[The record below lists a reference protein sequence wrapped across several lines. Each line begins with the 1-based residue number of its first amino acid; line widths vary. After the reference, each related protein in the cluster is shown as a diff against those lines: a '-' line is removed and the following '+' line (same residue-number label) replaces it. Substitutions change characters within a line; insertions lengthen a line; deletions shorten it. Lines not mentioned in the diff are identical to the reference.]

1 MLLSRFWYVVLA
13 VALGAVLFALFLST
27 SMYDRASVRAMGE
40 ALAGDSQ
47 VVSSFLRDDARKRA
61 SALIVPALDD
71 DIRTHLGKASASP
84 DKIPGDSKEKV
95 RIALRKHFN
104 NIPAEQ
110 KFDAIFALDQTGR
123 VVSEVG
129 FDQSSAIEGFELG
142 GYPVVADALH
152 GWVRDDTWVL
162 GGRLYRVVARP
173 VEHDV
178 TQLPAGAIVGVR
190 ILDDTFAREL
200 SKRTSAAIAFY
211 ANGARVS
218 SGAPEGFDAT
228 QLETITAELKA
239 VEVDPTYKEKGFSD
253 VRTLHDDLGV
263 VYSRLMGEAWDLGA
277 GYVVARMA
285 HPIGSP
291 LGFLNSAD
299 DKDKRTVPL
308 PLIIL
313 VSVLVAGVGLAFS
326 FLEHTRPLR
335 VFRDESQAFAKGKVE
350 QLTASK
356 FRGVY
361 RQIAA
366 SLNEGMEHVAAK
378 GGAPR
383 RAADLESVLGPM
395 PAQPSMS
402 AFSLPQSG
410 GIGSPL
416 DRVPV
421 PAAPPPS
428 PARPPPS
435 ASAPTPQPFTA
446 PGAPPPA
453 APIATPAPSPAVV
466 PPLAGPPMGS
476 PPTAPVRA
484 PAAPGMGAT
493 PATAGGPGAPKGPV
507 RPPPAKQP
515 SLTLV
520 GVAPAAPAPTPAG
533 VPALK
538 GPTPA
543 PRPGGAAAALAP
555 TPLAPAV
562 MPYDRPEDADE
573 ATVVSHVSS
582 EILGQLSGDRSTDRP
597 PPIHDETAEWR
608 RVYDEFLRLKK
619 ECGETTD
626 GLNFEKFKSTLR
638 KNRDQL
644 LQRHG
649 CKSVKFSVYLKEG
662 KAALKA
668 NPIRE

>member
-1 MLLSRFWYVVLA
+1 
-13 VALGAVLFALFLST
+13 
-27 SMYDRASVRAMGE
+27 
-40 ALAGDSQ
+40 
-47 VVSSFLRDDARKRA
+47 
-61 SALIVPALDD
+61 
-71 DIRTHLGKASASP
+71 
-84 DKIPGDSKEKV
+84 
-95 RIALRKHFN
+95 
-104 NIPAEQ
+104 
-110 KFDAIFALDQTGR
+110 
-123 VVSEVG
+123 
-129 FDQSSAIEGFELG
+129 
-142 GYPVVADALH
+142 LH

-162 GGRLYRVVARP
+162 AGRIYRVVARP
-173 VEHDV
+173 VEHDAS
-178 TQLPAGAIVGVR
+178 QPPAGAIVGAR

-200 SKRTSAAIAFY
+200 SRRTSAAIAFY

-218 SGAPEGFDAT
+218 SGAPEGFDGT
-228 QLETITAELKA
+228 QLETITNELKG
-239 VEVDPTYKEKGFSD
+239 VEADANYKEKGYTD
-253 VRTLHDDLGV
+253 VRTLHDNLGV
-263 VYSRLMGEAWDLGA
+263 VFARLSGEAWDLGA

-299 DKDKRTVPL
+299 DKDKREVPL

-313 VSVLVAGVGLAFS
+313 ISVAVAAVGLGLS

-335 VFRDESQAFAKGKVE
+335 TFRDDTQLFSKGKLD
-350 QLTASK
+350 QLTVSK

-366 SLNEGMEHVAAK
+366 NLNEGLEHVAAK

-416 DRVPV
+416 DPV
-421 PAAPPPS
+421 QAPAGPPPS
-428 PARPPPS
+428 PPKPS
-435 ASAPTPQPFTA
+435 PAAAAPAPQPFVPPAPPPRAPAAAAPFPPAPPPPRPPAPTV
-446 PGAPPPA
+446 PGAAGPPAPPPPA
-453 APIATPAPSPAVV
+453 AP
-466 PPLAGPPMGS
+466 
-476 PPTAPVRA
+476 A
-484 PAAPGMGAT
+484 PAAA
-493 PATAGGPGAPKGPV
+493 AAGAPKGPV

-515 SLTLV
+515 SMTLV
-520 GVAPAAPAPTPAG
+520 GVAPAAPAPTPGG
-533 VPALK
+533 VAAVK
-538 GPTPA
+538 GPAGPPKPA
-543 PRPGGAAAALAP
+543 FSPTAP
-555 TPLAPAV
+555 TPLAPPTAF
-562 MPYDRPEDADE
+562 DRGEDADE

-597 PPIHDETAEWR
+597 PPPIQDETVEWR
-608 RVYDEFLRLKK
+608 RVYDDFLKLKK

-649 CKSVKFSVYLKEG
+649 CKSVKFSVYTKEG

>member
-13 VALGAVLFALFLST
+13 VGLGAVLFALFLAT
-27 SMYDRASVRAMGE
+27 SMYDRAAVRAMGE
-40 ALAGDSQ
+40 ALAADSQ
-47 VVSSFLRDDARKRA
+47 VVGSFLRDDARRRA

-71 DIRTHLGKASASP
+71 DIRTHLAKSSGSLE
-84 DKIPGDSKEKV
+84 KIPNDSKDKV
-95 RIALRKHFN
+95 RSALRKHFN
-104 NIPAEQ
+104 HMPAEH
-110 KFDAIFALDQTGR
+110 KFDALFALDQSGR
-123 VVSEVG
+123 VIGEVG
-129 FDQSSAIEGFELG
+129 FPQAASIEGFELG

-162 GGRLYRVVARP
+162 GGRIYRVVARP

-178 TQLPAGAIVGVR
+178 TQMPAGAIVGVR

-200 SKRTSAAIAFY
+200 SRRTSAAVAFY
-211 ANGARVS
+211 ANGTRVS

-228 QLETITAELKA
+228 QLDAVTIELKA
-239 VEVDPTYKEKGFSD
+239 VEADATYKEKGFSD
-253 VRTLHDDLGV
+253 VRTLPGNLGV

-291 LGFLNSAD
+291 LGFLNGAD

-308 PLIIL
+308 VQIIL
-313 VSVLVAGVGLAFS
+313 IALLVAGVGLGLS
-326 FLEHTRPLR
+326 FFEHTRPLR
-335 VFRDESQAFAKGKVE
+335 AFRDEAQLFAKGKVE

-383 RAADLESVLGPM
+383 RAADLDAVLGPM

-402 AFSLPQSG
+402 AFSLPQNS
-410 GIGSPL
+410 ISSPL
-416 DRVPV
+416 DRMPAPPPAPPSAARPSPAAAAPPPQPFTPQGPPAPPAPPFPGPAAAPAP
-421 PAAPPPS
+421 PAAPPR
-428 PARPPPS
+428 A
-435 ASAPTPQPFTA
+435 
-446 PGAPPPA
+446 PA
-453 APIATPAPSPAVV
+453 APPVAGPAPAAAAAAAPGV
-466 PPLAGPPMGS
+466 PR
-476 PPTAPVRA
+476 APVRA
-484 PAAPGMGAT
+484 PA
-493 PATAGGPGAPKGPV
+493 
-507 RPPPAKQP
+507 AKQP

-533 VPALK
+533 
-538 GPTPA
+538 TPA
-543 PRPGGAAAALAP
+543 MKGAAPAAPARPAAAAAA
-555 TPLAPAV
+555 APALAA
-562 MPYDRPEDADE
+562 PPIPSLDRPDESDE

-582 EILGQLSGDRSTDRP
+582 EILGQLSADRDTNRP

>member
-13 VALGAVLFALFLST
+13 VGLGAVLFALFLAT
-27 SMYDRASVRAMGE
+27 SMYDRAAVRAMGE
-40 ALAGDSQ
+40 ALAADSQ
-47 VVSSFLRDDARKRA
+47 VVGSYLRDDARRRA

-71 DIRTHLGKASASP
+71 DIRTHLAKSSGSL
-84 DKIPGDSKEKV
+84 DKIPNDSKDKV
-95 RIALRKHFN
+95 RSALRRHFN
-104 NIPAEQ
+104 HMPPDQ
-110 KFDAIFALDQTGR
+110 RFDALFALDQSGR
-123 VVSEVG
+123 VIGEVG
-129 FDQSSAIEGFELG
+129 FDQSASIEGFELG

-178 TQLPAGAIVGVR
+178 TQMPAGAIVGVR

-200 SKRTSAAIAFY
+200 SRRTSAAIAFY

-228 QLETITAELKA
+228 QLDAVTVELKS
-239 VEVDPTYKEKGFSD
+239 VEADATYKEKGFSD
-253 VRTLHDDLGV
+253 VRTLPGNLGV

-277 GYVVARMA
+277 GYVVARIA

-308 PLIIL
+308 FQIIL
-313 VSVLVAGVGLAFS
+313 IALLVAGVGLGLS
-326 FLEHTRPLR
+326 FFEHTRPLR
-335 VFRDESQAFAKGKVE
+335 TFRDEAQLFAKGKAE

-383 RAADLESVLGPM
+383 RAADLDAVLGPM

-402 AFSLPQSG
+402 AFSLPQNS
-410 GIGSPL
+410 ISSPL
-416 DRVPV
+416 DRMPAPPPPSAARPSPAAAAPPPQPFTPQGPPPAPPFPGPAAAPAP
-421 PAAPPPS
+421 PAAPP
-428 PARPPPS
+428 R
-435 ASAPTPQPFTA
+435 APTPPA
-446 PGAPPPA
+446 PPVGASPPA
-453 APIATPAPSPAVV
+453 AAAAAAAPGV
-466 PPLAGPPMGS
+466 PRA
-476 PPTAPVRA
+476 AVRA
-484 PAAPGMGAT
+484 PA
-493 PATAGGPGAPKGPV
+493 
-507 RPPPAKQP
+507 AKQP

-533 VPALK
+533 TAAVKAS
-538 GPTPA
+538 
-543 PRPGGAAAALAP
+543 AAAAARPAAAAASALA
-555 TPLAPAV
+555 AP
-562 MPYDRPEDADE
+562 PIPSLDRPDDGDE

-582 EILGQLSGDRSTDRP
+582 EILGQLSADRDTNRP

>member
-13 VALGAVLFALFLST
+13 VALGTVLFALFLAT

-40 ALAGDSQ
+40 ALAADSQ
-47 VVSSFLRDDARKRA
+47 VVASFLRDDARRRG

-71 DIRTHLGKASASP
+71 DIRTHLAKSSGSL
-84 DKIPGDSKEKV
+84 DKIPNESKDKV
-95 RIALRKHFN
+95 RAALRKHFN
-104 NIPAEQ
+104 HIPAEQ
-110 KFDAIFALDQTGR
+110 KFDALFALDQSGR
-123 VVSEVG
+123 VIGEVG
-129 FDQSSAIEGFELG
+129 FDQSASIEGFELG

-178 TQLPAGAIVGVR
+178 TQMPAGAIVGVR

-200 SKRTSAAIAFY
+200 SRRTSAAVAFY

-228 QLETITAELKA
+228 QLDSVTAELKS
-239 VEVDPTYKEKGFSD
+239 VEADATYKDKGYSD
-253 VRTLHDDLGV
+253 VRTLPGNLGV

-277 GYVVARMA
+277 GYVVARTA

-299 DKDKRTVPL
+299 DKDKRAVPL
-308 PLIIL
+308 LLIVFVAL
-313 VSVLVAGVGLAFS
+313 VVAGIGLGLS
-326 FLEHTRPLR
+326 FFEHTRPLR
-335 VFRDESQAFAKGKVE
+335 AFRDEAQLFGKGKVE

-366 SLNEGMEHVAAK
+366 SLNEGLEHVAAK

-383 RAADLESVLGPM
+383 RAADLDAVLGPM

-402 AFSLPQSG
+402 AFSLPQNS
-410 GIGSPL
+410 IGSPL
-416 DRVPV
+416 DRVPM
-421 PAAPPPS
+421 PAPAPPAPARPS
-428 PARPPPS
+428 PA
-435 ASAPTPQPFTA
+435 AAAPAPQPFT
-446 PGAPPPA
+446 PQGAPPPA
-453 APIATPAPSPAVV
+453 PGPQFPPAGAAPPPPAAPPRAAPVATPAATPA
-466 PPLAGPPMGS
+466 A
-476 PPTAPVRA
+476 AA
-484 PAAPGMGAT
+484 AAAPG
-493 PATAGGPGAPKGPV
+493 GAPRAPV
-507 RPPPAKQP
+507 RPPAAKQP

-520 GVAPAAPAPTPAG
+520 GVAPAAPAPTPA
-533 VPALK
+533 A
-538 GPTPA
+538 TPA
-543 PRPGGAAAALAP
+543 VKAPGPAAAAKPAAAAAS
-555 TPLAPAV
+555 PLAAP
-562 MPYDRPEDADE
+562 PIPSLDRPDDGDE

-582 EILGQLSGDRSTDRP
+582 EILGQLSADRGTDRP

>member
-40 ALAGDSQ
+40 ALAADSQ
-47 VVSSFLRDDARKRA
+47 VVGSFLRDDARRRA

-71 DIRTHLGKASASP
+71 DIRTHLAKSSGSLE
-84 DKIPGDSKEKV
+84 KIPHDSKDKV
-95 RIALRKHFN
+95 RTALRKHFN
-104 NIPAEQ
+104 NVPTEQ
-110 KFDAIFALDQTGR
+110 KFDALFALDQSGR
-123 VVSEVG
+123 VIGEVG
-129 FDQSSAIEGFELG
+129 FDQSASIEGFELG

-178 TQLPAGAIVGVR
+178 TQMPAGAIVGVR

-200 SKRTSAAIAFY
+200 SRRTSAAVAFY

-228 QLETITAELKA
+228 QLDSVTAELKT
-239 VEVDPTYKEKGFSD
+239 VEADPTYKEKGFSD
-253 VRTLHDDLGV
+253 VRTLPGNLGV

-277 GYVVARMA
+277 GYVVARIA
-285 HPIGSP
+285 RPIGSP

-308 PLIIL
+308 FQIIL
-313 VSVLVAGVGLAFS
+313 ISLLVAGVGLGLS
-326 FLEHTRPLR
+326 FFEHTRPLR
-335 VFRDESQAFAKGKVE
+335 VFRDEAQLFAKGKVE

-383 RAADLESVLGPM
+383 RAADLDAVLGPM

-402 AFSLPQSG
+402 AFSLPQSS
-410 GIGSPL
+410 IGSPL
-416 DRVPV
+416 DRVPA
-421 PAAPPPS
+421 PAPPPLA
-428 PARPPPS
+428 PARPPP
-435 ASAPTPQPFTA
+435 AAAAPAPQPFTPQGAPPQGGPQFPGPAAAPAPPAAPPRAAPPPPAAAAPAAAAAAAPA
-446 PGAPPPA
+446 PGAP
-453 APIATPAPSPAVV
+453 
-466 PPLAGPPMGS
+466 
-476 PPTAPVRA
+476 RA
-484 PAAPGMGAT
+484 
-493 PATAGGPGAPKGPV
+493 PV

-533 VPALK
+533 
-538 GPTPA
+538 TPA
-543 PRPGGAAAALAP
+543 MRAAGAAAAAKPAAAAAAALA
-555 TPLAPAV
+555 APPIPAL
-562 MPYDRPEDADE
+562 DRPDDGDE

-582 EILGQLSGDRSTDRP
+582 EILGQLSADRGTDRP

>member
-13 VALGAVLFALFLST
+13 VALGAVLFALFLAT
-27 SMYDRASVRAMGE
+27 NMYDRAGLRAMGE

-47 VVSSFLRDDARKRA
+47 VVGSFLRDDARRRA

-71 DIRTHLGKASASP
+71 DIRTHLAKASASLE
-84 DKIPGDSKEKV
+84 KIPNESKDKV
-95 RIALRKHFN
+95 RAALRKHFN
-104 NIPAEQ
+104 NTPADQ
-110 KFDAIFALDQTGR
+110 KFDALFALDQSGR
-123 VVSEVG
+123 VIGEVG
-129 FDQSSAIEGFELG
+129 FDQSSSIDGFELG

-178 TQLPAGAIVGVR
+178 SQMPAGAIVGVR

-211 ANGARVS
+211 ANGVRVS

-228 QLETITAELKA
+228 QLDSVTAELKS
-239 VEVDPTYKEKGFSD
+239 VETDATYKEKGFSD
-253 VRTLHDDLGV
+253 VRTLHDGLGV

-277 GYVVARMA
+277 GYVVARVA
-285 HPIGSP
+285 HPIGTP

-299 DKDKRTVPL
+299 DKDKRNVPL
-308 PLIIL
+308 FQIIL
-313 VSVLVAGVGLAFS
+313 ISVLVAGIGLALS

-335 VFRDESQAFAKGKVE
+335 VFREEAQLFAKAKVD

-383 RAADLESVLGPM
+383 RAADLDAVLGPM

-402 AFSLPQSG
+402 AFSLPQSS
-410 GIGSPL
+410 IASPL
-416 DRVPV
+416 DRVPAPPA
-421 PAAPPPS
+421 PAAPP
-428 PARPPPS
+428 RPPP
-435 ASAPTPQPFTA
+435 AAAAPAPQPFTPPVA
-446 PGAPPPA
+446 PPAGGSPFGSPFAPPPPPA
-453 APIATPAPSPAVV
+453 AAPGPPPLRAGAAPPMGA
-466 PPLAGPPMGS
+466 PPLAGP
-476 PPTAPVRA
+476 A
-484 PAAPGMGAT
+484 PA
-493 PATAGGPGAPKGPV
+493 PGAPRAAV
-507 RPPPAKQP
+507 RPPTAKQP

-520 GVAPAAPAPTPAG
+520 GVAPAAAPPPPAASPAIKPPGAAAKAAGAGLAYSQNAPTPA
-533 VPALK
+533 
-538 GPTPA
+538 A
-543 PRPGGAAAALAP
+543 PP
-555 TPLAPAV
+555 V
-562 MPYDRPEDADE
+562 MSFDRPEDPDE

-582 EILGQLSGDRSTDRP
+582 EILGQLSADRGTDRP

>member
-13 VALGAVLFALFLST
+13 VALGAVLFALFLAT
-27 SMYDRASVRAMGE
+27 SMFDRASVRAMGE

-47 VVSSFLRDDARKRA
+47 VVGSFLRDDARRRA

-71 DIRTHLGKASASP
+71 DIRTHLAKASASL
-84 DKIPGDSKEKV
+84 DKIPNDSKDKV
-95 RIALRKHFN
+95 RAALRKHFN
-104 NIPAEQ
+104 NIPAEH
-110 KFDAIFALDQTGR
+110 KFDALFALDQSGR
-123 VVSEVG
+123 VISEIG
-129 FDQSSAIEGFELG
+129 FDQAASIEGFELG

-178 TQLPAGAIVGVR
+178 TQMPAGAIVGVR

-200 SKRTSAAIAFY
+200 SRRTSAAVAFY
-211 ANGARVS
+211 ANGVRVS

-228 QLETITAELKA
+228 QLETITAELKS
-239 VEVDPTYKEKGFSD
+239 VEADPTYKEKGFSD
-253 VRTLHDDLGV
+253 VRTLHDNLGV

-299 DKDKRTVPL
+299 DKDKRNVPL
-308 PLIIL
+308 LAIIL
-313 VSVLVAGVGLAFS
+313 VSLLAAGVGLGLS
-326 FLEHTRPLR
+326 FFEHTRPLR
-335 VFRDESQAFAKGKVE
+335 AFRDEAQLFAKGKVD

-356 FRGVY
+356 FRGAY
-361 RQIAA
+361 RQLAA

-383 RAADLESVLGPM
+383 RAADLDAVLGPM

-402 AFSLPQSG
+402 AFSLPQSSS
-410 GIGSPL
+410 ISSPL
-416 DRVPV
+416 DRVP
-421 PAAPPPS
+421 APP
-428 PARPPPS
+428 
-435 ASAPTPQPFTA
+435 
-446 PGAPPPA
+446 APPPA
-453 APIATPAPSPAVV
+453 PHRPPPAAAAPAPQPFAPPAAAAPAFPSPVATPAP
-466 PPLAGPPMGS
+466 PPP
-476 PPTAPVRA
+476 RA
-484 PAAPGMGAT
+484 PAPPVVAAPPAAMG
-493 PATAGGPGAPKGPV
+493 GGPGMPGPRGPV

-533 VPALK
+533 TAAVRAPAAA
-538 GPTPA
+538 PA
-543 PRPGGAAAALAP
+543 PRPGGPAPAAAAA
-555 TPLAPAV
+555 PLAAPP
-562 MPYDRPEDADE
+562 MPPLERPEDADE

-582 EILGQLSGDRSTDRP
+582 EILGQLSADRDTGRP

>member
-1 MLLSRFWYVVLA
+1 
-13 VALGAVLFALFLST
+13 
-27 SMYDRASVRAMGE
+27 MYDRASVRAMGE
-40 ALAGDSQ
+40 SLAGDSQ

-71 DIRTHLGKASASP
+71 EIRTHLAKASASP
-84 DKIPGDSKEKV
+84 DKIPNDSKDKV
-95 RIALRKHFN
+95 RASLRKHFN

-110 KFDAIFALDQTGR
+110 KFDALFALDQTGR

-129 FDQSSAIEGFELG
+129 FDQSSSIEGFELG

-178 TQLPAGAIVGVR
+178 TQMPAGAIVGVR

-228 QLETITAELKA
+228 QLDTITAELKS
-239 VEVDPTYKEKGFSD
+239 VEADPTYKEKGFSD

-308 PLIIL
+308 LQIIL
-313 VSVLVAGVGLAFS
+313 VSVLVAGIGLALS

-335 VFRDESQAFAKGKVE
+335 GFRDESQAFAKGKVE

-402 AFSLPQSG
+402 AFSLPQAS
-410 GIGSPL
+410 IGSPL
-416 DRVPV
+416 DRVVPA
-421 PAAPPPS
+421 PAAPPS
-428 PARPPPS
+428 PPRPPPG
-435 ASAPTPQPFTA
+435 ATAPTPQPFTA
-446 PGAPPPA
+446 PGMSPPLGGTGVAPVAGPTVGSPPAAAPRAPAPPP
-453 APIATPAPSPAVV
+453 V
-466 PPLAGPPMGS
+466 
-476 PPTAPVRA
+476 TAPA
-484 PAAPGMGAT
+484 SAA
-493 PATAGGPGAPKGPV
+493 PATAAAAAAGAAPAPKGPV

-533 VPALK
+533 VPAVK

-562 MPYDRPEDADE
+562 VPYDRPEDADE

-597 PPIHDETAEWR
+597 PPILDETAEWR

>member
-40 ALAGDSQ
+40 ALAADSQ
-47 VVSSFLRDDARKRA
+47 VVGSFLRDDARRRA
-61 SALIVPALDD
+61 SALIVPVLDD
-71 DIRTHLGKASASP
+71 DIRTHLAKASASV
-84 DKIPGDSKEKV
+84 DKIPNDSKEKV
-95 RIALRKHFN
+95 RAALRKHFN
-104 NIPAEQ
+104 NAPADQ
-110 KFDAIFALDQTGR
+110 KFDALFALDQSGR
-123 VVSEVG
+123 VVGEVG
-129 FDQSSAIEGFELG
+129 FDQSSSIEGFELG
-142 GYPVVADALH
+142 GFPVVADALH

-162 GGRLYRVVARP
+162 GGRIYRVVARP

-178 TQLPAGAIVGVR
+178 SQMPAGAIVGVR

-200 SKRTSAAIAFY
+200 SRRTSAAIAFY

-228 QLETITAELKA
+228 QLDTVTAELKS
-239 VEVDPTYKEKGFSD
+239 VEADANYKEKGYSD

-277 GYVVARMA
+277 GYAVARMA
-285 HPIGSP
+285 RPIGSP

-308 PLIIL
+308 LMIIL
-313 VSVLVAGVGLAFS
+313 ISVLVAGIGLALS

-335 VFRDESQAFAKGKVE
+335 VFRDEAQLFGKGKVE

-356 FRGVY
+356 FGGVY

-383 RAADLESVLGPM
+383 RAADLDAVLGPM

-402 AFSLPQSG
+402 AFSLPQSS
-410 GIGSPL
+410 IASPL
-416 DRVPV
+416 DRVQAPV
-421 PAAPPPS
+421 
-428 PARPPPS
+428 
-435 ASAPTPQPFTA
+435 
-446 PGAPPPA
+446 APPPA
-453 APIATPAPSPAVV
+453 PARPSPAAAAPAPQPFA
-466 PPLAGPPMGS
+466 PPAASSFGQAAAAPPAPPPRAPGPAPMAAQAS
-476 PPTAPVRA
+476 AAAAAAPA
-484 PAAPGMGAT
+484 PAAPRA
-493 PATAGGPGAPKGPV
+493 PV

-533 VPALK
+533 TPPMKAALAAGKAPMAAPAFSPFA
-538 GPTPA
+538 PTPA
-543 PRPGGAAAALAP
+543 AP
-555 TPLAPAV
+555 PA
-562 MPYDRPEDADE
+562 MGFERPEDADE

-582 EILGQLSGDRSTDRP
+582 EILGQLSADRGTDRP

>member
-47 VVSSFLRDDARKRA
+47 VVGSFLRDDARRRA

-71 DIRTHLGKASASP
+71 DIRTHLAKASNSSE
-84 DKIPGDSKEKV
+84 KIPNDSKEKV
-95 RIALRKHFN
+95 RGALRKHFN
-104 NIPAEQ
+104 NIPADQ
-110 KFDAIFALDQTGR
+110 KFDALFALDHAGR
-123 VVSEVG
+123 VIGEVG
-129 FDQSSAIEGFELG
+129 FDQSSSIEGFELG

-162 GGRLYRVVARP
+162 GGRIYRVVARP

-178 TQLPAGAIVGVR
+178 NQMPAGAIVGLR

-200 SKRTSAAIAFY
+200 SRRTSAAVAFY

-228 QLETITAELKA
+228 QLDTITAELKA
-239 VEVDPTYKEKGFSD
+239 VEADPTYKEKGFSD
-253 VRTLHDDLGV
+253 VRMLRDDLGV

-277 GYVVARMA
+277 GYVVARVA

-308 PLIIL
+308 SLIIL
-313 VSVLVAGVGLAFS
+313 FSVLVGGVGLGFS

-335 VFRDESQAFAKGKVE
+335 VFREEAQLFAKGKVE

-383 RAADLESVLGPM
+383 RAADLDAVLGPM
-395 PAQPSMS
+395 PTQPSMS
-402 AFSLPQSG
+402 AFSLPQSS
-410 GIGSPL
+410 INSPL
-416 DRVPV
+416 DRVP
-421 PAAPPPS
+421 PAAPPPG
-428 PARPPPS
+428 PARPSP
-435 ASAPTPQPFTA
+435 AAAAPAPQPFA
-446 PGAPPPA
+446 PPGAPPPA
-453 APIATPAPSPAVV
+453 AAPAAAAAPRAPGV
-466 PPLAGPPMGS
+466 PPLAGPPM
-476 PPTAPVRA
+476 
-484 PAAPGMGAT
+484 AAAAASTG
-493 PATAGGPGAPKGPV
+493 GAPRAPV

-520 GVAPAAPAPTPAG
+520 GVAPAAPAPMPAAATASKG
-533 VPALK
+533 GGAGAKPGGTGPAFSPTA
-538 GPTPA
+538 PTPA
-543 PRPGGAAAALAP
+543 AP
-555 TPLAPAV
+555 MAMGFERA
-562 MPYDRPEDADE
+562 EDADE

-582 EILGQLSGDRSTDRP
+582 EILGQLAADRDTNRP

>member
-1 MLLSRFWYVVLA
+1 
-13 VALGAVLFALFLST
+13 
-27 SMYDRASVRAMGE
+27 
-40 ALAGDSQ
+40 
-47 VVSSFLRDDARKRA
+47 
-61 SALIVPALDD
+61 
-71 DIRTHLGKASASP
+71 
-84 DKIPGDSKEKV
+84 
-95 RIALRKHFN
+95 
-104 NIPAEQ
+104 
-110 KFDAIFALDQTGR
+110 
-123 VVSEVG
+123 
-129 FDQSSAIEGFELG
+129 
-142 GYPVVADALH
+142 
-152 GWVRDDTWVL
+152 
-162 GGRLYRVVARP
+162 
-173 VEHDV
+173 
-178 TQLPAGAIVGVR
+178 
-190 ILDDTFAREL
+190 
-200 SKRTSAAIAFY
+200 
-211 ANGARVS
+211 
-218 SGAPEGFDAT
+218 
-228 QLETITAELKA
+228 
-239 VEVDPTYKEKGFSD
+239 
-253 VRTLHDDLGV
+253 
-263 VYSRLMGEAWDLGA
+263 
-277 GYVVARMA
+277 MA

-308 PLIIL
+308 PMIIL
-313 VSVLVAGVGLAFS
+313 VSVLVAGIGLGLS

-410 GIGSPL
+410 IASPL

-435 ASAPTPQPFTA
+435 AAAPTPQPFTSPVA
-446 PGAPPPA
+446 PPGASFA
-453 APIATPAPSPAVV
+453 SPAPSPATA
-466 PPLAGPPMGS
+466 PALAGPPMGS
-476 PPTAPVRA
+476 PPGAPPRAPTVGTPAPTAAAAA
-484 PAAPGMGAT
+484 PAA
-493 PATAGGPGAPKGPV
+493 GPPKGPV

-515 SLTLV
+515 SMTLV
-520 GVAPAAPAPTPAG
+520 GVAPAAPSPTPAG
-533 VPALK
+533 VPAMK
-538 GPTPA
+538 GGPA
-543 PRPGGAAAALAP
+543 PRPGASAAQLAP

-562 MPYDRPEDADE
+562 MPFDRPEDADE

>member
-40 ALAGDSQ
+40 ALAADSQ
-47 VVSSFLRDDARKRA
+47 VVGSYLRDDARRRA

-71 DIRTHLGKASASP
+71 DIRTHLAKASASP
-84 DKIPGDSKEKV
+84 EKLPNDSRDKV
-95 RIALRKHFN
+95 RTALRKHFN
-104 NIPAEQ
+104 NVPADQ
-110 KFDAIFALDQTGR
+110 KFDALFAVDQSGR

-129 FDQSSAIEGFELG
+129 FDQSSSIDGFELG

-162 GGRLYRVVARP
+162 GGRIYRVVARP

-178 TQLPAGAIVGVR
+178 SQMPAGAIVGAR

-200 SKRTSAAIAFY
+200 SRRTSAAIAFY

-228 QLETITAELKA
+228 RLDTITAELKA
-239 VEVDPTYKEKGFSD
+239 VEADPTYKEKGFSD

-263 VYSRLMGEAWDLGA
+263 VYSRLVGEAWDLGA
-277 GYVVARMA
+277 GYVVARVA

-291 LGFLNSAD
+291 LGFLNNAD
-299 DKDKRTVPL
+299 DKDKGAVPL
-308 PLIIL
+308 LQIIL
-313 VSVLVAGVGLAFS
+313 VSVLVAGIGLAFS

-335 VFRDESQAFAKGKVE
+335 VFRDEAQLFSKGKVD
-350 QLTASK
+350 QLTPSK

-366 SLNEGMEHVAAK
+366 SINEAMEHVAAK

-383 RAADLESVLGPM
+383 RAADLDAVLGPM
-395 PAQPSMS
+395 PTQPSMS
-402 AFSLPQSG
+402 AFSLPQNS
-410 GIGSPL
+410 IASPL
-416 DRVPV
+416 DRVQP
-421 PAAPPPS
+421 PTPPPS
-428 PARPPPS
+428 PARPPPG
-435 ASAPTPQPFTA
+435 AAAPTPQPFTTPLA
-446 PGAPPPA
+446 GPPAAGPAAPPPA
-453 APIATPAPSPAVV
+453 APSPA
-466 PPLAGPPMGS
+466 A
-476 PPTAPVRA
+476 AARA
-484 PAAPGMGAT
+484 PAGAGMT
-493 PATAGGPGAPKGPV
+493 PAAAAAPGAPKPPI

-520 GVAPAAPAPTPAG
+520 GVAPAAPAPTPA
-533 VPALK
+533 A
-538 GPTPA
+538 
-543 PRPGGAAAALAP
+543 GAAARAPGAPPKTAPVFSPAAP
-555 TPLAPAV
+555 TPLAPPV
-562 MPYDRPEDADE
+562 SGFDRQDDADE

-582 EILGQLSGDRSTDRP
+582 EILGQLSADRGTDRP

>member
-13 VALGAVLFALFLST
+13 VALGAVLFALFLAT
-27 SMYDRASVRAMGE
+27 NMYDRASVRAMGE
-40 ALAGDSQ
+40 SLAGDSQ
-47 VVSSFLRDDARKRA
+47 VVGSFLRDDARRRA

-71 DIRTHLGKASASP
+71 DIRTHLAKASASL
-84 DKIPGDSKEKV
+84 DKIPNDSKDKV
-95 RIALRKHFN
+95 RAALRKHFN
-104 NIPAEQ
+104 NIPADQ
-110 KFDAIFALDQTGR
+110 KFDALFALDQSGR
-123 VVSEVG
+123 VIGEVG
-129 FDQSSAIEGFELG
+129 FDQSSSIEGFELG

-178 TQLPAGAIVGVR
+178 NQLPAGAIVGVR

-200 SKRTSAAIAFY
+200 SRRTSAAIAFY

-228 QLETITAELKA
+228 QLETITAELKS
-239 VEVDPTYKEKGFSD
+239 VETDPTYKEKGFSD
-253 VRTLHDDLGV
+253 VRTLHDNLGV

-285 HPIGSP
+285 RPIGSP

-299 DKDKRTVPL
+299 DKDKRNVPL
-308 PLIIL
+308 LAIIL
-313 VSVLVAGVGLAFS
+313 ISVLVAGVGLGLS

-335 VFRDESQAFAKGKVE
+335 VFRDEAQLFGKGKVE

-356 FRGVY
+356 FGGVY

-383 RAADLESVLGPM
+383 RAADLDAVLGPM

-402 AFSLPQSG
+402 AFSLPQSS
-410 GIGSPL
+410 IASPL
-416 DRVPV
+416 DRVQAPPAPPPSAARPSPAAAAPAPQPFAPPGAAPPAGAAPAP
-421 PAAPPPS
+421 PAAPPR
-428 PARPPPS
+428 AAGGPPI
-435 ASAPTPQPFTA
+435 AAPPNAAAPA
-446 PGAPPPA
+446 PGAPPR
-453 APIATPAPSPAVV
+453 API
-466 PPLAGPPMGS
+466 
-476 PPTAPVRA
+476 
-484 PAAPGMGAT
+484 
-493 PATAGGPGAPKGPV
+493 

-520 GVAPAAPAPTPAG
+520 GVAPAAPAPTPAATAAVKAPG
-533 VPALK
+533 AGPKPNMAGPAFSATA
-538 GPTPA
+538 PTPA
-543 PRPGGAAAALAP
+543 AP
-555 TPLAPAV
+555 PA
-562 MPYDRPEDADE
+562 MGFERQEDADE

-582 EILGQLSGDRSTDRP
+582 EILGQLAADRDTNRP
-597 PPIHDETAEWR
+597 PPILDETAEWR

>member
-47 VVSSFLRDDARKRA
+47 VVGSFLRDDARRRA

-71 DIRTHLGKASASP
+71 DIRTHLAKASNSAE
-84 DKIPGDSKEKV
+84 KIPNDSKDKV
-95 RIALRKHFN
+95 RGALRKHFN
-104 NIPAEQ
+104 NIPADQ
-110 KFDAIFALDQTGR
+110 KFDALFALDHSGR
-123 VVSEVG
+123 VIGEVG
-129 FDQSSAIEGFELG
+129 FDQSSSIEGFELG

-162 GGRLYRVVARP
+162 GGRIYRVVARP

-178 TQLPAGAIVGVR
+178 NQMPAGAIVGLR

-200 SKRTSAAIAFY
+200 SRRTSAAVAFY

-228 QLETITAELKA
+228 QLDTITTELKA
-239 VEVDPTYKEKGFSD
+239 VEADPTYKEKGFSD
-253 VRTLHDDLGV
+253 VRMLRDDLGV

-277 GYVVARMA
+277 GYVVARVA

-308 PLIIL
+308 SLIVL
-313 VSVLVAGVGLAFS
+313 FSVLVGGVGLGFS

-335 VFRDESQAFAKGKVE
+335 VFREEAQLFAKGKVE

-383 RAADLESVLGPM
+383 RAADLDAVLGPM
-395 PAQPSMS
+395 PTQPSMS
-402 AFSLPQSG
+402 AFSLPQSS
-410 GIGSPL
+410 ISSPL
-416 DRVPV
+416 DRVQAPAAQAPGPARPSPAAAAPAPQPFAPPPAPAAA
-421 PAAPPPS
+421 PAAPP
-428 PARPPPS
+428 R
-435 ASAPTPQPFTA
+435 
-446 PGAPPPA
+446 GAG
-453 APIATPAPSPAVV
+453 V
-466 PPLAGPPMGS
+466 PPLAGPPMAAAAGS
-476 PPTAPVRA
+476 A
-484 PAAPGMGAT
+484 
-493 PATAGGPGAPKGPV
+493 PGAPRGPV

-520 GVAPAAPAPTPAG
+520 GVAPAAPAPTPAAAAAAKAG
-533 VPALK
+533 GAGAKPGGTGPAFSPTA
-538 GPTPA
+538 PTPA
-543 PRPGGAAAALAP
+543 AP
-555 TPLAPAV
+555 MA
-562 MPYDRPEDADE
+562 MGFERQEDADE

-582 EILGQLSGDRSTDRP
+582 EILGQLAADRDTNRP

>member
-27 SMYDRASVRAMGE
+27 NMYDRASVRAMGE

-47 VVSSFLRDDARKRA
+47 VVGSFLRDDARRRA

-71 DIRTHLGKASASP
+71 DIRTHLAKASASP
-84 DKIPGDSKEKV
+84 DKVPNDSKEKV
-95 RIALRKHFN
+95 RVALRKHFN
-104 NIPAEQ
+104 NIPADQ
-110 KFDAIFALDQTGR
+110 KFDALFALDQSGR
-123 VVSEVG
+123 VISEIG
-129 FDQSSAIEGFELG
+129 FDQSSSIEGFELG

-162 GGRLYRVVARP
+162 GGRIYRVVARP

-178 TQLPAGAIVGVR
+178 SQMPAGAIVGAR

-200 SKRTSAAIAFY
+200 SRRTSAAVAFY

-218 SGAPEGFDAT
+218 AGAPEGFDAT
-228 QLETITAELKA
+228 QLDTITAELKA
-239 VEVDPTYKEKGFSD
+239 VEADPTYKEKGFSD

-299 DKDKRTVPL
+299 DKDKRNVPL
-308 PLIIL
+308 LMIIL
-313 VSVLVAGVGLAFS
+313 VSVLVAGIGLALS

-335 VFRDESQAFAKGKVE
+335 VFRDEAQLFGKGKVE

-378 GGAPR
+378 GGVPR
-383 RAADLESVLGPM
+383 RAADLDAVLGPM
-395 PAQPSMS
+395 PTQPSMS
-402 AFSLPQSG
+402 AFSLPQSS
-410 GIGSPL
+410 IGSPL
-416 DRVPV
+416 DAVKPS
-421 PAAPPPS
+421 PAAPPA
-428 PARPPPS
+428 PARPPP
-435 ASAPTPQPFTA
+435 AAAAPAPQPFVPPATPPAAAGFPAAGLPAPPPPKAAGGAPIAAAGAVGAAAA
-446 PGAPPPA
+446 PGAPRP
-453 APIATPAPSPAVV
+453 
-466 PPLAGPPMGS
+466 
-476 PPTAPVRA
+476 
-484 PAAPGMGAT
+484 
-493 PATAGGPGAPKGPV
+493 PV
-507 RPPPAKQP
+507 RPPAAKQP

-533 VPALK
+533 TPAMK
-538 GPTPA
+538 APGAAAKAPAGGPAFSPTAPTPA
-543 PRPGGAAAALAP
+543 AP
-555 TPLAPAV
+555 PA
-562 MPYDRPEDADE
+562 MGFERPEDADE

-582 EILGQLSGDRSTDRP
+582 EILGQLSADRDTNRP

-649 CKSVKFSVYLKEG
+649 CKSVKFSVYMKEG

>member
-13 VALGAVLFALFLST
+13 VALGAVLFALFLAT

-47 VVSSFLRDDARKRA
+47 VVSSYLRDDARKRA

-71 DIRTHLGKASASP
+71 DIRNHLGKASASP
-84 DKIPGDSKEKV
+84 EKIPADSKDKV
-95 RIALRKHFN
+95 RAALRKHAAN
-104 NIPAEQ
+104 VPAEQ
-110 KFDAIFALDQTGR
+110 KFDAIFAVDQSGR
-123 VVSEVG
+123 VVGEVG
-129 FDQSSAIEGFELG
+129 FDQSTSIEGFELG

-162 GGRLYRVVARP
+162 GSRIYRVVARP
-173 VEHDV
+173 VEHDAS
-178 TQLPAGAIVGVR
+178 QPPAGAIVGAR
-190 ILDDTFAREL
+190 IIDDTFAREI
-200 SKRTSAAIAFY
+200 SRRTSAAIAFY
-211 ANGARVS
+211 ANGARVA

-228 QLETITAELKA
+228 QLETITSELKTIEA
-239 VEVDPTYKEKGFSD
+239 DPNYKDKGYSD

-263 VYSRLMGEAWDLGA
+263 VYARLMGEAWDLGA
-277 GYVVARMA
+277 GYVVARMV

-299 DKDKRTVPL
+299 DKDKRNVPL
-308 PLIIL
+308 SMIIL
-313 VSVLVAGVGLAFS
+313 VSVIAAGLGLALS
-326 FLEHTRPLR
+326 FLEHTKPLR
-335 VFRDESQAFAKGKVE
+335 TFRDDAQLFSKGKID

-402 AFSLPQSG
+402 AFSLPQGG

-416 DRVPV
+416 DPV
-421 PAAPPPS
+421 
-428 PARPPPS
+428 
-435 ASAPTPQPFTA
+435 QA
-446 PGAPPPA
+446 PGAPPPSPPRPPPAAA
-453 APIATPAPSPAVV
+453 APAPQPFSAPAAPPSSAGAAPSPAAAA
-466 PPLAGPPMGS
+466 PLPRPA
-476 PPTAPVRA
+476 A
-484 PAAPGMGAT
+484 PAAPPVAAPAAGPAGA
-493 PATAGGPGAPKGPV
+493 AGAAGAPKAPV

-520 GVAPAAPAPTPAG
+520 GVAPAAPAPTPGATAA
-533 VPALK
+533 VKAPPAAAPK
-538 GPTPA
+538 PAAAFSPTAPTPA
-543 PRPGGAAAALAP
+543 ASNAAP
-555 TPLAPAV
+555 F
-562 MPYDRPEDADE
+562 DRSEEDSDE

-597 PPIHDETAEWR
+597 PAIHDETAEWR
-608 RVYDEFLRLKK
+608 RVYDDFLKLKK

-649 CKSVKFSVYLKEG
+649 CKSVKFSVYMKEG